1 MSTDG
6 SRGSLSIVGTGMSLA
21 SHLTSQ
27 GLAELQHAD
36 QVFYCLTSGVEDE
49 WITMINPAAASLMD
63 CYGDDVPRELT
74 YARIV
79 ERILAAV
86 REGKRVCVAY
96 YGHPGVF
103 AWAPHE
109 AVRRARREG
118 YQAVMQPGI
127 SAADCLFADLG
138 IDPADRGCQMFEA
151 TDFVRR
157 QPQYDSATPL
167 ILWQVG
173 LMGQSSGASNVSS
186 AAWHLQQ
193 LTDALRSRYGRHHAI
208 ALYEAAHFPNE
219 PHKVDWRELDQL
231 PSALVTIP
239 VTLYIPPVP
248 IDAADD
254 HAASQLA
261 SSSSA
266 PRS

>member
-1 MSTDG
+1 
-6 SRGSLSIVGTGMSLA
+6 MSLA

-63 CYGDDVPRELT
+63 CYGDDVPREQT

-167 ILWQVG
+167 IIWQVG
-173 LMGQSSGASNVSS
+173 LMGQSGGAHHVSS
-186 AAWHLQQ
+186 EARHLQQ
-193 LTDALRSRYGRHHAI
+193 LTDALRPRYDRHHPI

-239 VTLYIPPVP
+239 VTLYIPPATQ
-248 IDAADD
+248 DRSD
-254 HAASQLA
+254 HAAGDTASQLA
-261 SSSSA
+261 SSSVSG
-266 PRS
+266 R